1 MAYLAYKSAASKES
15 AGQDCSNARHRLT
28 VLRALF
34 PDKAIRS
41 QLRDNG
47 PAFEDFE
54 WAKVKRLLFL
64 LLLDANCVTVVPQQ
78 VDLFVGCECAD
89 TPRWVLCGAA
99 TLSGISNEENLKS
112 APHEPGWP

>member
-54 WAKVKRLLFL
+54 WAKVKRLLF
-64 LLLDANCVTVVPQQ
+64 VV
-78 VDLFVGCECAD
+78 VVGRQLCDGSPAAG
-89 TPRWVLCGAA
+89 TSLRWM
-99 TLSGISNEENLKS
+99 
-112 APHEPGWP
+112 